1 VCNIPSSGASEYS
14 TTDISNSGVGKYY
27 VGIKMNKFESLI
39 FLFLT
44 LASVNK
50 QLKSIYFFTQS
61 HYFYFYVA
69 KKNKNKKKQNKI
81 K

>member
-1 VCNIPSSGASEYS
+1 MIFFCFVCNIPSSGASEYS
-14 TTDISNSGVGKYY
+14 TTDISNSDVGKYY

-50 QLKSIYFFTQS
+50 QLKSIYFFLRNRII
-61 HYFYFYVA
+61 FIFM
-69 KKNKNKKKQNKI
+69 
-81 K
+81 

>member
-1 VCNIPSSGASEYS
+1 MIFFCFVCNIPNSDASEYS

-27 VGIKMNKFESLI
+27 VGMKMNKFELSF

-50 QLKSIYFFTQS
+50 QLKPIYFFTQL
-61 HYFYFYVA
+61 HYFLFLCS
-69 KKNKNKKKQNKI
+69 
-81 K
+81 

>member
-1 VCNIPSSGASEYS
+1 MIFFCNIPSSGASEYS

-27 VGIKMNKFESLI
+27 VGMKINKFELSF

-50 QLKSIYFFTQS
+50 QIKSIYFFYAIALFLFLCS
-61 HYFYFYVA
+61 
-69 KKNKNKKKQNKI
+69 
-81 K
+81 

>member
-1 VCNIPSSGASEYS
+1 VCNIPSFGASEYS

-50 QLKSIYFFTQS
+50 KLKPIYFFFTQS

-69 KKNKNKKKQNKI
+69 KKK
-81 K
+81 

>member
-1 VCNIPSSGASEYS
+1 VCNIPSSGASEFS

-27 VGIKMNKFESLI
+27 VGMKMNKFEF

-50 QLKSIYFFTQS
+50 QLKPIYFFLRNRII
-61 HYFYFYVA
+61 FIFM
-69 KKNKNKKKQNKI
+69 
-81 K
+81 

>member
-1 VCNIPSSGASEYS
+1 VCNIPSSDASEYS

-27 VGIKMNKFESLI
+27 VGIKMNKFKSLI

-50 QLKSIYFFTQS
+50 QLKSIYLFFTQS

-69 KKNKNKKKQNKI
+69 KTK
-81 K
+81 

>member
-1 VCNIPSSGASEYS
+1 MIFFLCNIPSSGASEYS

-50 QLKSIYFFTQS
+50 QLKSIYFFYAIALFLFLCS
-61 HYFYFYVA
+61 
-69 KKNKNKKKQNKI
+69 
-81 K
+81 

>member
-1 VCNIPSSGASEYS
+1 LCNIPSSGASEYS

-27 VGIKMNKFESLI
+27 VGMKINKFELSF

-50 QLKSIYFFTQS
+50 QIKSIYYFFTQS

-69 KKNKNKKKQNKI
+69 KKIKQNKI